1 MTKKT
6 ERKSKTAEPPK
17 ARKLALTRD
26 TLKDLAAPPR
36 RDQRVK
42 GGANTRGCSGGTNMT

>member
-36 RDQRVK
+36 RDQHVK
-42 GGANTRGCSGGTNMT
+42 GGRSSGGGTSGTI